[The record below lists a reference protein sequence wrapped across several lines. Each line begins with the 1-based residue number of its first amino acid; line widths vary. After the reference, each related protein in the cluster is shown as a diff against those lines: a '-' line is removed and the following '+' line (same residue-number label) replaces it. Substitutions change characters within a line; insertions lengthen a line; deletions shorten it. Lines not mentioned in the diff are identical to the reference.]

1 MGYSTNFHKI
11 WRTLRKPLIDNSGRK
26 IKESPKQW
34 KYPAGGVD
42 IGYSTNYHKIWRTC
56 TLNCFKIINHFK
68 SHIKQSIVFHP
79 MTSEPDIS
87 PQKTFLFLTH
97 FSWAYYFKLI
107 SRVLLL
113 KLCRIYYQQKSEES
127 HAYFHR
133 PVERSKIIS

>member
-11 WRTLRKPLIDNSGRK
+11 WRTLKKPLIDNSGRK

-42 IGYSTNYHKIWRTC
+42 IGYCTNYHKIWRTY

-87 PQKTFLFLTH
+87 PQKTFLFFNPL
-97 FSWAYYFKLI
+97 L
-107 SRVLLL
+107 VGLLL
-113 KLCRIYYQQKSEES
+113 QINFSCFIVKTL
-127 HAYFHR
+127 
-133 PVERSKIIS
+133 